1 VDNLKGLVNSNG
13 APLAQSISNLTR
25 FTGQLSDFVTNLNE
39 TVITNQADLGV
50 IVANLKDGS
59 ENLNLLLDD
68 LQEGEGLIGGLLKD
82 PALKLDTSITV
93 SNLAVLSS
101 NLNRFGLLYKPRQ
114 PRPRPGP
121 MDSIYPGKNPLD

>member
-1 VDNLKGLVNSNG
+1 
-13 APLAQSISNLTR
+13 
-25 FTGQLSDFVTNLNE
+25 
-39 TVITNQADLGV
+39 
-50 IVANLKDGS
+50 
-59 ENLNLLLDD
+59 
-68 LQEGEGLIGGLLKD
+68 LLKD
-82 PALKLDTSITV
+82 PALKLDASITV